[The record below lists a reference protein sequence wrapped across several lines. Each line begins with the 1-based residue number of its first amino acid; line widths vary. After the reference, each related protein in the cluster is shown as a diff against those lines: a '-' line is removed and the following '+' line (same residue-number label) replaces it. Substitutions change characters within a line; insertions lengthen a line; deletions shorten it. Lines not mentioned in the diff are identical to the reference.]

1 MMEQIILSLRNL
13 GFYDTILPWIF
24 AFALTY
30 YFSGQIFKEKA
41 KAVPPILG
49 IVVAS
54 YLVAY
59 TPFGTNI
66 ESFFTNMMG
75 DYTMIAAG
83 VLVFLM
89 ILAIVLGAPEKDE
102 TILDKLLDA
111 MLPNEFMGLKI
122 KNITKVLINLFF
134 VGVAVY
140 IFLIAANVRM
150 PSQTMSLSPMTWGI
164 ILFLGIIAIA
174 LYFVTTSK
182 PNGNPGENNQ
192 H

>member
-54 YLVAY
+54 YLVVY

-75 DYTMIAAG
+75 DYTMVSAG

-89 ILAIVLGAPEKDE
+89 ILAIILGAPEKDR
-102 TILDKLLDA
+102 TIMDKLFDT
-111 MLPNEFMGLKI
+111 MLPDKFMGLNI
-122 KNITKVLINLFF
+122 KGIAKFLVNLFF
-134 VGVAVY
+134 VGVAIY
-140 IFLIAANVRM
+140 IFLIAANIRI
-150 PSQTMSLSPMTWGI
+150 PSQTISLSPMTWGI
-164 ILFLGIIAIA
+164 ILFLGVIAIA
-174 LYFVTTSK
+174 LYFMVTSK
-182 PNGNPGENNQ
+182 QSNPTGDNKK
-192 H
+192 

>member
-54 YLVAY
+54 YLVVY

-75 DYTMIAAG
+75 DYTMVSAG
-83 VLVFLM
+83 VLVLLM
-89 ILAIVLGAPEKDE
+89 ILAIILGAPEKNK
-102 TILDKLLDA
+102 TIMDKLFDA
-111 MLPNEFMGLKI
+111 MLPNKFMGLNI
-122 KNITKVLINLFF
+122 KGIAKLLVNLFF
-134 VGVAVY
+134 VGVAIY

-150 PSQTMSLSPMTWGI
+150 PSQTMSLSPMMWGI
-164 ILFLGIIAIA
+164 ILFLGIILIA
-174 LYFVTTSK
+174 LYFVVTSK
-182 PNGNPGENNQ
+182 PKENPGENKK
-192 H
+192 